1 MGENYKHGRITNIPE
16 ISEVPM
22 TITPC
27 AEFWILY
34 QIIPRSSSVH
44 FPFVPASPLLELAI
58 LWILW

>member
-1 MGENYKHGRITNIPE
+1 
-16 ISEVPM
+16 M

-34 QIIPRSSSVH
+34 QIIPRNSSVH